1 MPAKSHLSF
10 AMKLA
15 CLFIP
20 AAFAGPLAAQVSAPK
35 LALELNNSAE
45 IEGACRLTFV
55 ATNETGVALEG
66 LSYEIVLYDPDG
78 IVPDDGF
85 LLFEFGRMPEGK
97 TKVVQ
102 FVLENRDC
110 GSISRVLVNDVAE
123 CRSAAGSHEFCLD
136 GLSVSSRN
144 AIEFSV

>member
-1 MPAKSHLSF
+1 MPAQSRLSF
-10 AMKLA
+10 WMKLA
-15 CLFIP
+15 CL
-20 AAFAGPLAAQVSAPK
+20 ALSATVAGPLAAQTSSSQ
-35 LALELNNSAE
+35 LALELNNAAD

-66 LSYEIVLYDPDG
+66 LSYEIVLYDPEG

-102 FVLENRDC
+102 FVLEDRDC

-123 CRSAAGSHEFCLD
+123 CRSAAGTHDFCLD

-144 AIEFSV
+144 AIEFSI